1 MCDTPPKRYLGTR
14 KYVIHFSCQAEERL
28 CKRTAKTPPKGT
40 CTMTKQTNET
50 PKPITLTNELG
61 YQLIN
66 SSGERFLPTAIRVG
80 ATIKFD
86 TIRND
91 GTIVTST
98 RFVTGG
104 NNNHLTLKDYTG
116 KPDGTLSVTQYTR
129 DCITCWKGPYDPLHR
144 GNHCPGDVHSDEL
157 EYINSRGVN
166 FGKVHFIEVV
176 NP

>member
-1 MCDTPPKRYLGTR
+1 M
-14 KYVIHFSCQAEERL
+14 
-28 CKRTAKTPPKGT
+28 TA
-40 CTMTKQTNET
+40 QTNET
-50 PKPITLTNELG
+50 PKPITLTNELS

-66 SSGERFLPTAIRVG
+66 SSGERLLPTTIHVG

-91 GTIVTST
+91 GTVVTST
-98 RFVTGG
+98 RLVTGG

-116 KPDGTLSVTQYTR
+116 KADGTLNITHASR
-129 DCITCWKGPYDPLHR
+129 ECITCWEGPYDPLHR
-144 GNHCPGDVHSDEL
+144 GDHCPGDVHFDEL

-166 FGKVHFIEVV
+166 FGKAYNIEVT